1 MKISKTLEWTH
12 KDGDTY
18 YRVTATLLTGKPDV
32 VTAMIQVKGA
42 VVHAKADHTYLPL
55 ELGTHVIR
63 LLNLFAKT
71 QKEKANAPI
80 EQANEDS

>member
-1 MKISKTLEWTH
+1 MKIKKQLEWTH

-18 YRVTATLLTGKPDV
+18 YRVTTTMLDGNPDL
-32 VTAMIQVKGA
+32 VTALIQVKG
-42 VVHAKADHTYLPL
+42 KAEGDYLPL

-71 QKEKANAPI
+71 QKEKEDAAI
-80 EQANEDS
+80 ESQEDTQRTDS